1 MKKITTFA
9 EFINEGLAIN
19 KNANQALKLNVKTEL
34 SYGKINVPVYFFVG
48 DSSPQLFDAFGK
60 NNRKEIEKFQGVP
73 YADVVADYEKIIA
86 TNKDEANDAVIA
98 TTVNVASTD
107 HIYAW
112 LNGTRIA
119 QKCKESNRDVVL
131 AQSLADV
138 CFQLANHV
146 ICKTFKSTKD
156 LDWVKDDGLTKE
168 WEDYSNTDKKGMVP
182 LADLQNLTAMLVEK
196 LTPVY
201 ADFMQKYGV

>member
-1 MKKITTFA
+1 MKHFTSFSD
-9 EFINEGLAIN
+9 FLNEGLAIN
-19 KNANQALKLNVKTEL
+19 KNANQALKLNIKTEL
-34 SYGKINVPVYFFVG
+34 SYGKINLPIYFFVG
-48 DSSPQLFDAFGK
+48 DNSTQLYDAFGK

-73 YADVVADYEKIIA
+73 YEEVVADFK
-86 TNKDEANDAVIA
+86 KVGGDESNDAVIA

-119 QKCKESNRDVVL
+119 QKCKEGSKEVVL

-146 ICKTFKSTKD
+146 ICKTYKSTKD
-156 LDWVKDDGLTKE
+156 LDWVKSDGLTKE
-168 WEDYSNTDKKGMVP
+168 WENYTNTDKKGMVP
-182 LADLQNLTAMLVEK
+182 LEDLQILTAMLVEK

-201 ADFMQKYGV
+201 NDFMSKYGI